1 MLTSPVCGEGPARGS
16 EAVMR
21 DGANACEFL
30 PWDSSFFGFRIGRI
44 RRERLTRTLMLEVD
58 EWASEHRMDCLY
70 VLSDPEDHP
79 TVDLVH
85 QHGLRLTDVS
95 VTLRLAAES
104 VDDATG
110 WRGDVRPARAAD
122 VPALR
127 ALAASNHRH
136 WPTITTDAFHLRG
149 ATSCLRRGSERVAPA
164 TLTMCSSRT
173 PEMKSAGKSR
183 CTSTAAAVVSAC
195 SEQARRC
202 GERGALRS

>member
-1 MLTSPVCGEGPARGS
+1 MRIPAVGFKLLR
-16 EAVMR
+16 
-21 DGANACEFL
+21 L
-30 PWDSSFFGFRIGRI
+30 PDRPHPAGTADTDADAGG
-44 RRERLTRTLMLEVD
+44 D

-70 VLSDPEDHP
+70 VLWDPEDHP

-104 VDDATG
+104 VDDSTG

-136 WPTITTDAFHLRG
+136 SRFYYDGRFPPARCDELFATWIQSCAGYADQVLMATRGDEVGRVRHVPLTDE
-149 ATSCLRRGSERVAPA
+149 RRTGRAHRVVGVRPGSP
-164 TLTMCSSRT
+164 RT
-173 PEMKSAGKSR
+173 GCRKGPE
-183 CTSTAAAVVSAC
+183 C
-195 SEQARRC
+195 
-202 GERGALRS
+202 